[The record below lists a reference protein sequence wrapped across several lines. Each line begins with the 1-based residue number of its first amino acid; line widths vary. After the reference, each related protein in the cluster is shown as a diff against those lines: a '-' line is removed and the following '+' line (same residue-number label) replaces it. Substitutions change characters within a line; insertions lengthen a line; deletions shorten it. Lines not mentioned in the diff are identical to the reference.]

1 MSKRL
6 KFSAF
11 DTLFFR
17 EARPMESVGAKP
29 LEGRFPPTARTVS
42 GAVRSVIG
50 EAMQVDWQAYRDG
63 KATQQAVRD
72 IIGAADVDGIG
83 ALDLRGAF
91 PMLGDERL
99 YPVPLHLLGKENHYV
114 RLQFGKA
121 VMCDLGKVYLPEK
134 PASAKD
140 DVHLQ
145 GAKPLENCW
154 LTGADLARVLSGGE
168 PKEVIKQEKLFKAE
182 ARLGIALDS
191 GTRSAAEGKLYQT
204 VHARVQDKVS
214 IGVDVAGVPDGI
226 KLDSVLRLGGEGR
239 FAHVASTQVQTLPV
253 AKPPKGAQGLLL
265 MLCTA
270 ADFSMP
276 LSSKNDA
283 VRLELVEGNGGSTSS
298 PRTDS
303 NNTSNQNPNDWL
315 PQGFTA
321 QVDEHGVS
329 VWQGEIAGV
338 ILTIQCAVLGKS
350 QREGGWDMQRHQSRP
365 AVSLVPAGSVYFC
378 KVEGDLQQAAAAL
391 NGKKIGNE
399 TTLGRGELAVGYW

>member
-1 MSKRL
+1 MMKRL
-6 KFSAF
+6 KFRAF

-29 LEGRFPPTARTVS
+29 LKGRFPPTARTVS

-83 ALDLRGAF
+83 KLELRGAF
-91 PMLGDERL
+91 PMLGEERL

-114 RLQFGKA
+114 RLQCGKA
-121 VMCDLGKVYLPEK
+121 VMCDIGKVYLPEK
-134 PASAKD
+134 PTSAAKD
-140 DVHLQ
+140 EKLQ

-168 PKEVIKQEKLFKAE
+168 PEKVIQQNDLFKAE

-204 VHARVQDKVS
+204 VHARLKDDVSIGVS
-214 IGVDVAGVPDGI
+214 IGVDVTGI
-226 KLDSVLRLGGEGR
+226 PADLAIEQVLRLGGEGR
-239 FAHVASTQVQTLPV
+239 FAHVQTSSAKVLPV
-253 AKPPKGAQGLLL
+253 ATQKNNQGLLL

-270 ADFSMP
+270 ADFS
-276 LSSKNDA
+276 
-283 VRLELVEGNGGSTSS
+283 GY
-298 PRTDS
+298 
-303 NNTSNQNPNDWL
+303 WL
-315 PQGFTA
+315 PHGFKAQPDAQGVT
-321 QVDEHGVS
+321 
-329 VWQGEIAGV
+329 VWQGQIAGV
-338 ILTIQCAVLGKS
+338 RLTIQCAVLGKS

-378 KVEGDLQQAAAAL
+378 KVEGDLQQAATQL
-391 NGKKIGNE
+391 HGQKIGNDQA
-399 TTLGRGELAVGYW
+399 LGRGELAVGYW

>member
-1 MSKRL
+1 MMKRL

-29 LEGRFPPTARTVS
+29 LVGRFPPTARTVS

-83 ALDLRGAF
+83 KLELRGAF

-99 YPVPLHLLGKENHYV
+99 YPAPLHLLGTENHYV
-114 RLQFGKA
+114 RLQCGTA
-121 VMCDLGKVYLPEK
+121 VTCDLGKVYLPEK
-134 PASAKD
+134 PSSAAKNEK
-140 DVHLQ
+140 LQ

-154 LTGADLARVLSGGE
+154 LTSADLVRVLSGDE
-168 PKEVIKQEKLFKAE
+168 PEKVIQQKDLFKAE

-204 VHARVQDKVS
+204 VHARLKDDVSIVVS
-214 IGVDVAGVPDGI
+214 IGVDVTGI
-226 KLDSVLRLGGEGR
+226 PADLAIEQVLRLGGEGR
-239 FAHVASTQVQTLPV
+239 FAHVQTSAATALPV
-253 AKPPKGAQGLLL
+253 AKPSTKGLLL

-270 ADFSMP
+270 ADF
-276 LSSKNDA
+276 A
-283 VRLELVEGNGGSTSS
+283 GN
-298 PRTDS
+298 
-303 NNTSNQNPNDWL
+303 WL
-315 PQGFTA
+315 PQGFKD
-321 QVDEHGVS
+321 QPDEQGVT
-329 VWQGEIAGV
+329 VWHGEIAGV
-338 ILTIQCAVLGKS
+338 ALTIQCAVLGKA
-350 QREGGWDMQRHQSRP
+350 QREGGWDMQKHQSRA
-365 AVSLVPAGSVYFC
+365 AVSLIPAGSVYFC
-378 KVEGDLQQAAAAL
+378 KVDGDLAQAAEKL
-391 NGKKIGNE
+391 HGKKIGND

>member
-29 LEGRFPPTARTVS
+29 LEGRFPPTARTVA

-50 EAMQVDWQAYRDG
+50 EAKNVDWDKYRKGDPS
-63 KATQQAVRD
+63 QQEVRD
-72 IIGAADVDGIG
+72 IIGKADADGIG
-83 ALDLRGAF
+83 ALDLRGAY
-91 PMLGDERL
+91 PLLGEERL
-99 YPVPLHLLGKENHYV
+99 YPAPLHLLHHAADKKYV
-114 RLQFGKA
+114 RLLPGTA
-121 VMCDLGKVYLPEK
+121 VLCDLGKVYLPAMS
-134 PASAKD
+134 PP
-140 DVHLQ
+140 LL

-154 LTGADLARVLSGGE
+154 LTGADLARVLLGGE
-168 PKEVIKQEKLFKAE
+168 PKKVIQQNELFEPE

-204 VHARVQDKVS
+204 VHARVQDDVC

-239 FAHVASTQVQTLPV
+239 FAHVASAQAQTLPV
-253 AKPPKGAQGLLL
+253 VKFPHPNLPPQAREGANESLREFHVKDAQGLLL

-270 ADFSMP
+270 ADF
-276 LSSKNDA
+276 A
-283 VRLELVEGNGGSTSS
+283 G
-298 PRTDS
+298 
-303 NNTSNQNPNDWL
+303 DWM
-315 PQGFTA
+315 PQGFKA
-321 QVDEHGVS
+321 QSDEHSVS
-329 VWQGEIAGV
+329 IWQGEIAGV
-338 ILTIQCAVLGKS
+338 TLTIQCAVLGKS
-350 QREGGWDMQRHQSRP
+350 QREGGWDMQKHQSRP

-378 KVEGDLQQAAAAL
+378 KVNGDLQQAAATL
-391 NGKKIGNE
+391 HGKKIGNE

>member
-29 LEGRFPPTARTVS
+29 LEGRFPPTARTVA

-72 IIGAADVDGIG
+72 IIGAAEVDGIG
-83 ALDLRGAF
+83 KLELRGAF
-91 PMLGDERL
+91 PMLGEERL

-114 RLQFGKA
+114 RLQCGTA

-154 LTGADLARVLSGGE
+154 LTVADLMRVLSGSS
-168 PKEVIKQEKLFKAE
+168 PEKIIQQDELFQAE

-191 GTRSAAEGKLYQT
+191 GTRSATEGKLYQT
-204 VHARVQDKVS
+204 VHARVRDDVS
-214 IGVDVAGVPDGI
+214 IGVDVAGVPDTL
-226 KLDSVLRLGGEGR
+226 KLDAVLRLGGEGR
-239 FAHVASTQVQTLPV
+239 FAHVASTQVQALPL
-253 AKPPKGAQGLLL
+253 ADKSKDAQGLLL

-270 ADFSMP
+270 ADFS
-276 LSSKNDA
+276 
-283 VRLELVEGNGGSTSS
+283 GN
-298 PRTDS
+298 
-303 NNTSNQNPNDWL
+303 WL
-315 PQGFTA
+315 PSGFMPVIDKDGAT
-321 QVDEHGVS
+321 

-338 ILTIQCAVLGKS
+338 KLTIQCAVLGKS

-378 KVEGDLQQAAAAL
+378 KVEGDLQHAVQQL

-399 TTLGRGELAVGYW
+399 MTLGRGELAVGYW

>member
-29 LEGRFPPTARTVS
+29 LEGRFPPTARTVA

-50 EAMQVDWQAYRDG
+50 EAKNVDWDKYRKGD
-63 KATQQAVRD
+63 ASQQAVRN

-91 PMLGDERL
+91 PMSGEERL

-114 RLQFGKA
+114 RLQCGKA
-121 VMCDLGKVYLPEK
+121 VMCDIGKVYLPEK
-134 PASAKD
+134 PTSAAKD
-140 DVHLQ
+140 EKLQ

-168 PKEVIKQEKLFKAE
+168 PEKVIQQNDLFKAE

-204 VHARVQDKVS
+204 VHARVQKDVS
-214 IGVDVAGVPDGI
+214 IGVDVAGVPDDI

-239 FAHVASTQVQTLPV
+239 FAYVGSTQVQTLPV
-253 AKPPKGAQGLLL
+253 VNPPKDAQGLLL

-270 ADFSMP
+270 ADF
-276 LSSKNDA
+276 A
-283 VRLELVEGNGGSTSS
+283 G
-298 PRTDS
+298 
-303 NNTSNQNPNDWL
+303 DWL
-315 PQGFTA
+315 PQGFKA
-321 QVDEHGVS
+321 QPDAQGTS
-329 VWQGEIAGV
+329 VWQGEFAGV
-338 ILTIQCAVLGKS
+338 RLTIQCAVLGKS
-350 QREGGWDMQRHQSRP
+350 QREGGWDIQKHQSRP

-378 KVEGDLQQAAAAL
+378 KVEGDLLQAAQQLHA
-391 NGKKIGNE
+391 KKIGNE

>member
-1 MSKRL
+1 MMKRL

-83 ALDLRGAF
+83 ALELRGAF
-91 PMLGDERL
+91 PMLGEERL
-99 YPVPLHLLGKENHYV
+99 YPAPLHLLGKENHYV
-114 RLQFGKA
+114 RLQCCTA
-121 VMCDLGKVYLPEK
+121 VTCDLGKVYLPEK
-134 PASAKD
+134 PASAAKD
-140 DVHLQ
+140 EKLQ

-154 LTGADLARVLSGGE
+154 LTSVDLVRVLSGGE
-168 PKEVIKQEKLFKAE
+168 PEKVIQQKDLFKAE

-204 VHARVQDKVS
+204 VHARLKDDVS
-214 IGVDVAGVPDGI
+214 IGVDVTGI
-226 KLDSVLRLGGEGR
+226 PADLAIEQVLRLGGEGR
-239 FAHVASTQVQTLPV
+239 FAHVQTSSAKVLPV
-253 AKPPKGAQGLLL
+253 ATQKNNQGLLL

-270 ADFSMP
+270 ADF
-276 LSSKNDA
+276 
-283 VRLELVEGNGGSTSS
+283 GG
-298 PRTDS
+298 
-303 NNTSNQNPNDWL
+303 DWF
-315 PQGFTA
+315 PQGFSAKT
-321 QVDEHGVS
+321 DESGATVWKGKIEGVN
-329 VWQGEIAGV
+329 
-338 ILTIQCAVLGKS
+338 LTIQCAVLGKS
-350 QREGGWDMQRHQSRP
+350 QREGGWDMQKHQSRP

-378 KVEGDLQQAAAAL
+378 KVEGDFQQAAEEL
-391 NGKKIGNE
+391 QGKKIGND
-399 TTLGRGELAVGYW
+399 TALGRGELAVGYW